1 MRSARRPLRPPVAR
15 RPERDFADWGIDA
28 HWATKVAWFTLL
40 SALTLLALL
49 PVAWML
55 STALKPSSEIFASGI
70 RLLPAN
76 PTLEHVLRLWRDFP
90 IANIVLNTLIVA
102 VGITSAQLVTS
113 VLAAYGFARFRFP
126 LREPLF
132 YLCLGTMFIPVQIVM
147 VSNYL
152 LIGEWGLLNTHAGV
166 ILPQIA
172 NGFGIFL
179 LRQHLRVFPQALID
193 AARIDG
199 AREVTVLFR
208 VVLPMIR
215 PVVAALAVLFFIN
228 SWNQYVWPTIVLT
241 NPEAMTLPI
250 WLRQFMS
257 AEAGSSWGLLMAAAS
272 MGVLPALLLYFAAQ
286 RLVLGSLAGA
296 GLKG

>member
-1 MRSARRPLRPPVAR
+1 MRNARRPAGAEPGRPQG
-15 RPERDFADWGIDA
+15 DFADWGVEA
-28 HWATKVAWFTLL
+28 HLLTRLAWFGLL
-40 SALTLLALL
+40 SLLTVLALL

-55 STALKPSSEIFASGI
+55 STALKPSAEIFASGI

-90 IANIVLNTLIVA
+90 IGRIVLNTFIVA
-102 VGITSAQLVTS
+102 AGITGAQLITS

-132 YLCLGTMFIPVQIVM
+132 YLCLGTMFVPVQIVM

-166 ILPQIA
+166 ILPQLA

-179 LRQHLRVFPQALID
+179 LRQHLRVFPQALLD

-199 AREVTVLFR
+199 ANEVTALFR
-208 VVLPMIR
+208 VVLPLVR
-215 PVVAALAVLFFIN
+215 PVMAALAVLFFIN
-228 SWNQYVWPTIVLT
+228 SWNQYVWPTIVLS

-250 WLRQFMS
+250 WLRQFMG
-257 AEAGSSWGLLMAAAS
+257 AEAGASWGLLMAAAS

>member
-1 MRSARRPLRPPVAR
+1 MRNARRPRPSPAD
-15 RPERDFADWGIDA
+15 RDFADWGLRP
-28 HWATKVAWFTLL
+28 HLL
-40 SALTLLALL
+40 TAGFWYLLFVVLTLLALL
-49 PVAWML
+49 PVLWML
-55 STALKPSSEIFASGI
+55 STALKPSAEIFSSGI

-76 PTLEHVLRLWRDFP
+76 PTLEHLARLWRDFP
-90 IANIVLNTLIVA
+90 IGTIIVNTLIVA
-102 VGITSAQLVTS
+102 VGITSTQLVTS
-113 VLAAYGFARFRFP
+113 LLAAYGFARFRFP

-152 LIGEWGLLNTHAGV
+152 LISEWDLLNTHAGV
-166 ILPQIA
+166 ILPQVA

-179 LRQHLRVFPQALID
+179 LRQHLRVFPQGLLD

-199 AREVTVLFR
+199 ASNLTALFR
-208 VVLPMIR
+208 VVLPIVR

-228 SWNQYVWPTIVLT
+228 SWNQYVWPTIVLS
-241 NPEAMTLPI
+241 NPEVMTLPI

-257 AEAGSSWGLLMAAAS
+257 AEAGASWGLLMAAAS
-272 MGVLPALLLYFAAQ
+272 MGVLPALLLYFLAQ

>member
-1 MRSARRPLRPPVAR
+1 MPPAPR
-15 RPERDFADWGIDA
+15 KRAIDRDFADWGIEA
-28 HWATKVAWFTLL
+28 NVGLRIAWFALLGTL
-40 SALTLLALL
+40 TVLALL
-49 PVAWML
+49 PVIWML
-55 STALKPSSEIFASGI
+55 TTALKPSEEIFASGI
-70 RLLPAN
+70 RLLPSN

-102 VGITSAQLVTS
+102 VGITSAQLATS

-179 LRQHLRVFPQALID
+179 LRQHLRVFPQALLD

-199 AREVTVLFR
+199 AGEVTVLFR
-208 VVLPMIR
+208 VVLPMVR

-257 AEAGSSWGLLMAAAS
+257 AEAGSSWGLLMAAAA
-272 MGVLPALLLYFAAQ
+272 MGVLPALALYFAAQ

>member
-1 MRSARRPLRPPVAR
+1 MRPAGRRTRANPA
-15 RPERDFADWGIDA
+15 DYADWGLRSSR
-28 HWATKVAWFTLL
+28 ATRVAWHAFFVLL
-40 SALTLLALL
+40 VVVALL

-55 STALKPSSEIFASGI
+55 GTALKPSAEIFGGGL
-70 RLLPAN
+70 RLIPAN
-76 PTLEHVLRLWRDFP
+76 PTLEHFRRLWTEFP
-90 IANIVLNTLIVA
+90 IQRILLNTLIVA
-102 VGITSAQLVTS
+102 VGITSCQLVTS
-113 VLAAYGFARFRFP
+113 LLAAYGFARFRFP

-132 YLCLGTMFIPVQIVM
+132 YLCLGTIFIPVQVIM

-152 LIGEWGLLNTHAGV
+152 LVSEWGLLNSYGGV
-166 ILPQIA
+166 ILPQVA

-179 LRQHLRVFPQALID
+179 LRQHLRVFPQALLD

-199 AREVTVLFR
+199 AGEVTALFR
-208 VVLPMIR
+208 VVVPVVR

-228 SWNQYVWPTIVLT
+228 SWNQYVWPTIVLSR
-241 NPEAMTLPI
+241 PEAMTLPI

-257 AEAGSSWGLLMAAAS
+257 AEAGASWGLLMGAAS
-272 MGVLPALLLYFAAQ
+272 FGVLPALGLYLVAQ

>member
-1 MRSARRPLRPPVAR
+1 MRNAKRARPTD
-15 RPERDFADWGIDA
+15 RDFADWGLTPHPLTRA
-28 HWATKVAWFTLL
+28 FWYALFTVLTVA
-40 SALTLLALL
+40 ALL
-49 PVAWML
+49 PVVWML
-55 STALKPSSEIFASGI
+55 STALKPSAEIFTAGL

-76 PTLEHVLRLWRDFP
+76 PTFEHVMRLWRDFP
-90 IANIVLNTLIVA
+90 IATIIVNTLIVA

-113 VLAAYGFARFRFP
+113 LLAAYGFARFRFP

-152 LIGEWGLLNTHAGV
+152 LISDWGLLNTHAGV
-166 ILPQIA
+166 ILPQVA

-179 LRQHLRVFPQALID
+179 LRQHLRVFPQALLD

-199 AREVTVLFR
+199 ATNVTALFR
-208 VVLPMIR
+208 VVLPIVR

-228 SWNQYVWPTIVLT
+228 SWNQYVWPTIVLS

>member
-1 MRSARRPLRPPVAR
+1 MRNARRARPT
-15 RPERDFADWGIDA
+15 ERDFADWGLSPHPLTRVFWLA
-28 HWATKVAWFTLL
+28 LL
-40 SALTLLALL
+40 TVLTLAALL

-55 STALKPSSEIFASGI
+55 STALKPSAEIFTAGL

-76 PTLEHVLRLWRDFP
+76 PTLDHVLRLWRDFP
-90 IANIVLNTLIVA
+90 IGSIMLNTLIVA

-113 VLAAYGFARFRFP
+113 LLAAYGFARFRFP

-152 LIGEWGLLNTHAGV
+152 LISDWGLLNTHAGV
-166 ILPQIA
+166 ILPQLA

-179 LRQHLRVFPQALID
+179 LRQHLRVFPQALLD

-199 AREVTVLFR
+199 ANNVTALFR
-208 VVLPMIR
+208 VVLPIVR

-228 SWNQYVWPTIVLT
+228 SWNQYVWPTIVLS

-250 WLRQFMS
+250 WLRQFMG
-257 AEAGSSWGLLMAAAS
+257 AEAGASWGLLMAAAS

>member
-1 MRSARRPLRPPVAR
+1 MKNARGTGAD
-15 RPERDFADWGIDA
+15 RDFADWGIDA
-28 HWATKVAWFTLL
+28 HPITKTLWFVLLVTL
-40 SALTLLALL
+40 TVLALL

-55 STALKPSSEIFASGI
+55 STALKPSAEIFASGI

-76 PTLEHVLRLWRDFP
+76 PTLVHVTQLWRDFP
-90 IANIVLNTLIVA
+90 IARIILNTLIVA
-102 VGITSAQLVTS
+102 VGITSAQLITS

-132 YLCLGTMFIPVQIVM
+132 YLCLGTMFIPIQIVM

-152 LIGEWGLLNTHAGV
+152 LIADWGLLNTHAGV
-166 ILPQIA
+166 ILPQLA

-179 LRQHLRVFPQALID
+179 LRQHLRVFPQALLD

-199 AREVTVLFR
+199 ANEITTLFR
-208 VVLPMIR
+208 VVLPLVR
-215 PVVAALAVLFFIN
+215 PVVAALGVLFFIN
-228 SWNQYVWPTIVLT
+228 AWNQYVWPMIVLS

-250 WLRQFMS
+250 WMRQFMS
-257 AEAGSSWGLLMAAAS
+257 AEAGSNWGLLMAAAS
-272 MGVLPALLLYFAAQ
+272 MGVLPALLLYFATQ

>member
-1 MRSARRPLRPPVAR
+1 MRNAKRARPTD
-15 RPERDFADWGIDA
+15 RDFADWGLTPHPLTRA
-28 HWATKVAWFTLL
+28 FWYALFTVLTVA
-40 SALTLLALL
+40 ALL
-49 PVAWML
+49 PVVWML
-55 STALKPSSEIFASGI
+55 STALKPSAEIFTAGL

-76 PTLEHVLRLWRDFP
+76 PTFEHVMRLWRDFP
-90 IANIVLNTLIVA
+90 IATIIVNTLIVA

-113 VLAAYGFARFRFP
+113 LLAAYGFARFRFP

-152 LIGEWGLLNTHAGV
+152 LISDWGLLNTHAGV
-166 ILPQIA
+166 ILPQVA

-179 LRQHLRVFPQALID
+179 LRQHLRVFPQALLD

-199 AREVTVLFR
+199 ANNVTALFR
-208 VVLPMIR
+208 VVLPIVR

-228 SWNQYVWPTIVLT
+228 SWNQYVWPTIVLS

-250 WLRQFMS
+250 WLRQFMG
-257 AEAGSSWGLLMAAAS
+257 AEAGASWGLLMAAAS

>member
-1 MRSARRPLRPPVAR
+1 MRNAKRARPTD
-15 RPERDFADWGIDA
+15 RDFADWGLTPHPLTRA
-28 HWATKVAWFTLL
+28 FWYALFTVLTVA
-40 SALTLLALL
+40 ALL
-49 PVAWML
+49 PVVWML
-55 STALKPSSEIFASGI
+55 STALKPSAEIFTAGL

-76 PTLEHVLRLWRDFP
+76 PTFEHVMRLWRDFP
-90 IANIVLNTLIVA
+90 IATIIVNTLIVA

-113 VLAAYGFARFRFP
+113 LLAAYGFARFRFP

-152 LIGEWGLLNTHAGV
+152 LISDWGLLNTHAGV
-166 ILPQIA
+166 ILPQVA

-179 LRQHLRVFPQALID
+179 LRQHLRVFPQALLD

-199 AREVTVLFR
+199 ANNVTALFR
-208 VVLPMIR
+208 VVLPIVR

-228 SWNQYVWPTIVLT
+228 SWNQYVWPTIVLS